1 MKKSIVL
8 LLVTVALLM
17 VFPQQTNAQSLKND
31 SIAYDAK
38 SVATQYLS
46 GMVSGDVKKMLS
58 YDIDYARSNAEERQ
72 QMEESFKEYV
82 SHFKGATFT
91 VGNPKYEEENI
102 PVGHPKYELATK
114 LRQKFGSDR
123 WYNDYI
129 DVVITLSNGEK
140 IAASLNFY
148 RWNGKWYIQSGS

>member
-58 YDIDYARSNAEERQ
+58 YDID
-72 QMEESFKEYV
+72 
-82 SHFKGATFT
+82 
-91 VGNPKYEEENI
+91 
-102 PVGHPKYELATK
+102 
-114 LRQKFGSDR
+114 
-123 WYNDYI
+123 
-129 DVVITLSNGEK
+129 
-140 IAASLNFY
+140 
-148 RWNGKWYIQSGS
+148 